1 MYFHCPSSEYHVL
14 YRNRKHLGDASYI
27 LAVPL
32 SGSSRCIGVTSHF
45 PGMEKVMMAWDIQA
59 PAYFPPPIVFSNC
72 LHWDLDWIKNDVGII
87 IFDTIVESFRLMRR
101 PTSATR
107 FCLCDMEGLIGF
119 SCFDDQTV
127 VKIWVLEDYDREI
140 WALKYQVQFPMESL
154 CATWHLVLTP
164 EGYMH
169 IYNNFDIYI
178 LHCDNTGKLIEE
190 FRWESQDPG
199 MDSHWYKES
208 LVKHDFFP
216 RHGST
221 RARQPNLFRRL

>member
-1 MYFHCPSSEYHVL
+1 
-14 YRNRKHLGDASYI
+14 
-27 LAVPL
+27 
-32 SGSSRCIGVTSHF
+32 
-45 PGMEKVMMAWDIQA
+45 
-59 PAYFPPPIVFSNC
+59 
-72 LHWDLDWIKNDVGII
+72 
-87 IFDTIVESFRLMRR
+87 
-101 PTSATR
+101 
-107 FCLCDMEGLIGF
+107 
-119 SCFDDQTV
+119 
-127 VKIWVLEDYDREI
+127 
-140 WALKYQVQFPMESL
+140 
-154 CATWHLVLTP
+154 
-164 EGYMH
+164 MH